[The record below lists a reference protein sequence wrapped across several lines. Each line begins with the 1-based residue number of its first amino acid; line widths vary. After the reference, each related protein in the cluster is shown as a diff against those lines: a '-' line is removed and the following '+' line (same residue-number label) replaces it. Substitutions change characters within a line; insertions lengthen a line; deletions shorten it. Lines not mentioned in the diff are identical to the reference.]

1 MDDGLTEK
9 IEELEKE
16 FGLDDRCRATVSD
29 NSDSI
34 EINHMSEINDRL
46 KAANEALTNALVF
59 TNKEIN
65 RLNEELER
73 LKSEKDWHCKQR
85 MQLLDDYYAYRRI
98 IEKLIADRDQKKAE
112 IKELKTLLSISDVEN
127 RVLKNEDILT
137 GSVGD
142 EAFMKMD
149 ENNDE

>member
-16 FGLDDRCRATVSD
+16 FGLDDRCKATVSD
-29 NSDSI
+29 NSDTI
-34 EINHMSEINDRL
+34 ELNHMSEINDRL

-65 RLNEELER
+65 RLNEEIER

-85 MQLLDDYYAYRRI
+85 LQLLDDYYTYRMI
-98 IEKLIADRDQKKAE
+98 IEKLIADRDQKKVE
-112 IKELKTLLSISDVEN
+112 IEELKSRLANSEIEIQ
-127 RVLKNEDILT
+127 VLKTDDATDGKYE
-137 GSVGD
+137 
-142 EAFMKMD
+142 
-149 ENNDE
+149 